1 MTRRPPLTPLAQSLP
16 STVPFV
22 GPETQERAAG
32 RPFRARLGANEN
44 GFGPSPRVIEAIGS
58 AAHHVWKYGDP
69 ESSDLRAALA
79 SEHGVKPENIVVGEG
94 IDGLLGLVARLYI
107 EPGTPVVTSLGG
119 YPTFNYHVAGFG
131 GRLVTVPY
139 AGDYENLEGLCEA
152 AIAENAPLVY
162 LSNPDNPMGTWWEAG
177 EVQRFIES
185 LPETSM
191 LILDEAY
198 GETAPASALPH
209 FEPDRP
215 NVLRMRTFSKAYALA
230 GMRCGYV
237 IGEPET
243 IRAFDKIRN
252 HFGMPGV
259 TQAASLAALQD
270 KAYLHKTL
278 ERVSACR
285 DRLAAI
291 AAANALTSIPSATNF
306 VAIDCGGRATA
317 EAVMQG
323 LLERDVFVRKPATP
337 GLDRCIR
344 VSVGPDDEIDVFEAA
359 FAEALAAAHNRR

>member
-1 MTRRPPLTPLAQSLP
+1 MTSRPPLTPLARSLP

-44 GFGPSPRVIEAIGS
+44 GFGPSPKVIEAIED
-58 AAHHVWKYGDP
+58 AARHVWKYGDP
-69 ESSDLRAALA
+69 ESADLRAALA
-79 SEHGVKPENIVVGEG
+79 REHGVAPENIVVGEG

-131 GRLVTVPY
+131 GRLVTVPF
-139 AGDYENLEGLCEA
+139 AGDYENLEGLRDA

-162 LSNPDNPMGTWWEAG
+162 LSNPDNPMGTWWEAD
-177 EVQRFIES
+177 EIQRFIES

-198 GETAPASALPH
+198 GETAPASALPR

-230 GMRCGYV
+230 GMRCGYA
-237 IGEPET
+237 IGEAQA

-270 KAYLHKTL
+270 KAYFQQTVA
-278 ERVSACR
+278 RIGACR
-285 DRLAAI
+285 ERIAAI
-291 AAANALTSIPSATNF
+291 AASNGLQSIPSATNF

-344 VSVGPDDEIDVFEAA
+344 VSVGPENEIDVFEQA
-359 FAEALAAAHNRR
+359 FAEALTAAHNQR